1 MFNLFELMKQAQGG
15 SPAEAF
21 ARQFGLSPP
30 QAESAIDALLPAFA
44 LALQRQLQDPAQWPK
59 LFQAFAVAQQTT
71 MMEAAAKAFAPQ
83 ATAAPDLAG
92 MLFGSND
99 IARQIAQQA
108 AAYSGLSPVILQQ
121 MMGPMGATLM
131 TGLAQA
137 MTQQGLAPWLS
148 ALGGQATQ
156 AAANPFAAF
165 TTMMGQMMGAA
176 AQAGAAKPQA
186 EPPRPASD
194 YLDPQAM
201 GAFINQMLGGKT
213 PEPPPPEEPPPPP
226 PTATDLGLDA
236 MSQIVETGRE
246 VQEQHLQ
253 TMQAILQ
260 QMFPADKGQPGGR

>member
-71 MMEAAAKAFAPQ
+71 MMEAAARAFMPPGG
-83 ATAAPDLAG
+83 AAPDLSG
-92 MLFGSND
+92 MLFGSSE

-108 AAYSGLSPVILQQ
+108 AAYSGLSPAVLQQ

-131 TGLAQA
+131 SGLGQA
-137 MTQQGLAPWLS
+137 MAQQGFAPWLS
-148 ALGGQATQ
+148 AIGAKATET
-156 AAANPFAAF
+156 AANPFAAF

-176 AQAGAAKPQA
+176 AQAGAAQPAPGQ
-186 EPPRPASD
+186 PRPATD
-194 YLDPQAM
+194 YFDPQAM
-201 GAFINQMLGGKT
+201 GAFMNQMFGGKA
-213 PEPPPPEEPPPPP
+213 PEPSPEPPPPP
-226 PTATDLGLDA
+226 PTASELGLDA
-236 MSQIVETGRE
+236 MAQIVETGRE
-246 VQEQHLQ
+246 VQENHLK
-253 TMQAILQ
+253 TMQAILN
-260 QMFPADKGQPGGR
+260 QMFPADAGAKPAP

>member
-71 MMEAAAKAFAPQ
+71 MMEAAAKTFAPQ
-83 ATAAPDLAG
+83 AAQVPDIAG
-92 MLFGSND
+92 MLFGSNE

-108 AAYSGLSPVILQQ
+108 AAYSGLSPSVLQQ

-131 TGLAQA
+131 SGLAQA
-137 MTQQGLAPWLS
+137 MAQQGLAPWLS
-148 ALGGQATQ
+148 AFGAKATES
-156 AAANPFAAF
+156 AANPFAAF

-176 AQAGAAKPQA
+176 AQAGAAQA
-186 EPPRPASD
+186 ATEPARPASD
-194 YLDPQAM
+194 YLDPKAM
-201 GAFINQMLGGKT
+201 GAFINQMLGGKAPE
-213 PEPPPPEEPPPPP
+213 PEPPPPPPP
-226 PTATDLGLDA
+226 PTASDLGLDA
-236 MSQIVETGRE
+236 MAQIVETGRE
-246 VQEQHLQ
+246 VQENHLK
-253 TMQAILQ
+253 TMQGILQ
-260 QMFPADKGQPGGR
+260 QMFPSDGNAKA